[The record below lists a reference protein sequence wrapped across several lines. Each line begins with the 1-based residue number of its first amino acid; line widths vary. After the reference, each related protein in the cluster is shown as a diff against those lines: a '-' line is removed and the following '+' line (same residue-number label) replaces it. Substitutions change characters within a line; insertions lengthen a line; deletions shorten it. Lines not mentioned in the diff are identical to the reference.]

1 MRVAVRFHG
10 IVGDMIRPKI
20 DSLELPEGAT
30 LADLVAAVS
39 GKNTKNAAVLRQT
52 HFFIDGQ
59 MVDRNASLVDGAVV
73 TVMRPM
79 SGG

>member
-1 MRVAVRFHG
+1 MRVNVRFHG
-10 IVGDMIRPKI
+10 IVGDMIRPKL
-20 DSLELPEGAT
+20 SSVELPDDAT
-30 LADLVAAVS
+30 IANLIEVVS
-39 GKNTKNAAVLRQT
+39 EKNAKNAAILRQT

-59 MVDRNASLVDGAVV
+59 MVNRDASLVEGAVV

>member
-1 MRVAVRFHG
+1 MRIAIRFHG

-30 LADLVAAVS
+30 LADLVDVVAE
-39 GKNTKNAAVLRQT
+39 KNAKNAAVLRQT

-59 MVDRNASLVDGAVV
+59 MVDRNALLVDGSVV